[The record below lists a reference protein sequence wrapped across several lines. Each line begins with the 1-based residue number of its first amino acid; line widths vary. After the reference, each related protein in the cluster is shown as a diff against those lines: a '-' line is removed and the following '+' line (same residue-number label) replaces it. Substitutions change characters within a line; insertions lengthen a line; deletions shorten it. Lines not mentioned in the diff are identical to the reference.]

1 MGNPEHCCL
10 NSNKSTCKYWMKLH
24 PEILYRMANKLWIN
38 KLELAAIMV
47 NLYAATAVAKDIKHI
62 VFDWQPMLYC

>member
-1 MGNPEHCCL
+1 
-10 NSNKSTCKYWMKLH
+10 MKLH